1 MDKIRSDFEGLK
13 QILFEPEDRVCICD
27 SKPEYKYDYDVID
40 RIELN
45 SANIWHQTIYLNQDL
60 NSIIGGRS
68 TGKSTLLACLAASFD
83 CTKDVE
89 NKEYINQLRDSVHVF
104 WRDSQENGDK
114 YIEYFPQNKISN
126 LAESQETDKL
136 LMGILLGKDD
146 VKVEYDKHKSLL
158 ASRYSTIQA
167 NVALLFEKKVV

>member
-1 MDKIRSDFEGLK
+1 
-13 QILFEPEDRVCICD
+13 
-27 SKPEYKYDYDVID
+27 
-40 RIELN
+40 
-45 SANIWHQTIYLNQDL
+45 
-60 NSIIGGRS
+60 
-68 TGKSTLLACLAASFD
+68 
-83 CTKDVE
+83 
-89 NKEYINQLRDSVHVF
+89 VHVF

-167 NVALLFEKKVV
+167 NVALLFEKKGCIVKRDNT

>member
-1 MDKIRSDFEGLK
+1 M
-13 QILFEPEDRVCICD
+13 
-27 SKPEYKYDYDVID
+27 
-40 RIELN
+40 
-45 SANIWHQTIYLNQDL
+45 
-60 NSIIGGRS
+60 
-68 TGKSTLLACLAASFD
+68 ACLAASFD

-158 ASRYSTIQA
+158 T
-167 NVALLFEKKVV
+167 